1 VIRTPGVSP
10 GVIDFTC
17 QLCHLQAGRMR
28 SKMQAGRMRSKMQAG
43 RTRSR
48 SLLFRL
54 YVVEFF
60 ELLRFFLA
68 Q

>member
-1 VIRTPGVSP
+1 MRSKM
-10 GVIDFTC
+10 
-17 QLCHLQAGRMR
+17 QAGRMR

-43 RTRSR
+43 RMRSR

-54 YVVEFF
+54 YVVEFL